1 MLFEQHRPRLI
12 RIAYRMTGSAAE
24 AEDIVQ
30 EAYLRWHASDRGAV
44 RAPAAFLTRIVS
56 RLALDVLKSARVRR
70 ETYPGPWLPEPIIVE
85 EEPGE
90 DLTLTLMMA
99 LERLSPLERAA
110 FLLHDVFGEGY
121 AEVAE
126 TLGRDEAACR
136 QLAARARDH
145 VRAARPR
152 FPVERDRGIAI
163 AEAFFAASR
172 SGDVAALKSVLAA
185 DVVVHSDGGGK
196 RLAAGKPVVGIDVV
210 ARFFRHWAEVS
221 GFRRPAVLHLGLV
234 DGLPGYV
241 TREPDGIQV
250 TAFAVEGDRI
260 AAIYV
265 VRNPDKLERLARRF
279 GRG

>member
-1 MLFEQHRPRLI
+1 
-12 RIAYRMTGSAAE
+12 YRMTGSAAE

-44 RAPAAFLTRIVS
+44 RAPAPFLTRIVS

-90 DLTLTLMMA
+90 DLTRTLMIA

-152 FPVERDRGIAI
+152 FPV
-163 AEAFFAASR
+163 
-172 SGDVAALKSVLAA
+172 
-185 DVVVHSDGGGK
+185 
-196 RLAAGKPVVGIDVV
+196 
-210 ARFFRHWAEVS
+210 
-221 GFRRPAVLHLGLV
+221 
-234 DGLPGYV
+234 
-241 TREPDGIQV
+241 
-250 TAFAVEGDRI
+250 
-260 AAIYV
+260 
-265 VRNPDKLERLARRF
+265 
-279 GRG
+279 